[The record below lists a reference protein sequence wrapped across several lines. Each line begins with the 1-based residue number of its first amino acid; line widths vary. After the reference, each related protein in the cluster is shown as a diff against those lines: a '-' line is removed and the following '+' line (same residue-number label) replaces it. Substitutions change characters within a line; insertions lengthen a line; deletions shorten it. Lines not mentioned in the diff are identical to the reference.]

1 MIPRRIGAALVALA
15 LALMAPM
22 TARAEII
29 VYELL
34 AVPLTV
40 TADVVTDFS
49 MTLVNVAGPDE
60 LGCLEIDLPAEYEIY
75 AVSAPVAPE
84 DREWT
89 ASSDGN
95 TVIVNAKSGGDRLEI
110 LESLTFTITARA
122 KEAGVSTWSHHA
134 HRNHDCSGTDQV
146 GIPVVV
152 TVVPPLFTPTPE
164 PTPTPTPKPTP
175 KPTPRPTAR
184 PTPTPHPVV
193 VVTPA
198 PTARPTPET
207 TSSPTSTP
215 SPRPAT
221 PRPSAGVVP
230 TSGPTPSDGPA
241 GRGVALAFT
250 DEDGGSLGVASV
262 DLFAG
267 AAAFAVPVA
276 VLGGPGL
283 LIILWVTL
291 QTLGALTWIPAVKR
305 LRGEERRGA

>member
-1 MIPRRIGAALVALA
+1 
-15 LALMAPM
+15 
-22 TARAEII
+22 

-40 TADVVTDFS
+40 TADVVTEFS
-49 MTLVNVAGPDE
+49 MTLMNVAGPDE

-75 AVSAPVAPE
+75 AVGDPEAPQ
-84 DREWT
+84 DRDWM
-89 ASSDGN
+89 ASWDGN
-95 TVIVNAKSGGDRLEI
+95 TVMVNAESGGDRLEI

-134 HRNHDCSGTDQV
+134 HKSHDCSGTDQV

-164 PTPTPTPKPTP
+164 PTPTPKPTP
-175 KPTPRPTAR
+175 RPTPRPTAR
-184 PTPTPHPVV
+184 PTPTPTPHPVV

-198 PTARPTPET
+198 PTARPTAEP
-207 TSSPTSTP
+207 TSSPTPTP
-215 SPRPAT
+215 SPQPPT
-221 PRPSAGVVP
+221 PRASAAVPAPSA
-230 TSGPTPSDGPA
+230 PTPSDDPV
-241 GRGVALAFT
+241 GRGVALVFT

-305 LRGEERRGA
+305 LRGEERRRA